1 MFQPAEIVPWIAK
14 SPSKYRKSQN
24 RPKGAISFTL
34 RTTGING
41 VAFAGGAAVTV

>member
-24 RPKGAISFTL
+24 RPHNA
-34 RTTGING
+34 
-41 VAFAGGAAVTV
+41 